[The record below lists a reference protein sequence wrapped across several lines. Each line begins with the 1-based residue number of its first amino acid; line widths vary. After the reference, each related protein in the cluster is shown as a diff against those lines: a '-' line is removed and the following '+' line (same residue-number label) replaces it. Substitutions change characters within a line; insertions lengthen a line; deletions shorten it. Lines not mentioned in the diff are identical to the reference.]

1 MLKNRIIPTLL
12 WKNLGLVKGKKFDSW
27 RIIGSVLPAIKI
39 YNSRDVDELMLL
51 DITATS
57 EQREPDEESIKSFA
71 SECFVPFCIG
81 GGINRLSQIEYLLRS
96 GADKVSINTFAYTSP
111 RFIKE
116 ASNNF
121 GSQCVVVSIDVKKIN
136 KNKYYCY
143 SNSGTKNTYKNPIE
157 WAKKMEDMGCGEI
170 LLTSI
175 DRDGT
180 LDGYD
185 HELIRLIS
193 KSVNIP
199 VIASGGAKNY
209 HDMVYA
215 IKNSGAS
222 AVAASSMF
230 NFTEQTPNQ
239 AKNYMFLNG
248 IAVRDSLKSKI

>member
-121 GSQCVVVSIDVKKIN
+121 GSQCVVVSIDVKK
-136 KNKYYCY
+136 
-143 SNSGTKNTYKNPIE
+143 
-157 WAKKMEDMGCGEI
+157 MEDMGCGEI